1 MLIVAFSAL
10 ADNPICTVEKKFFAL
25 RPTYI
30 IHNQH
35 QQLVLTV
42 RKKLNLLHPQFT
54 IVSEL
59 DGAHFHTTGDYFGA
73 KFSITSDNEE
83 EAIAQITRKGGY
95 TIDVL
100 NDQND
105 PAALIA
111 VVIIIHLCCHMT
123 KDE

>member
-1 MLIVAFSAL
+1 MFAFAVL

-25 RPTYI
+25 RPTYV
-30 IHNQH
+30 IHNQR

-42 RKKLNLLHPQFT
+42 RKKLNLLHPHFT

-59 DGAHFHTTGDYFGA
+59 DGLEFHTIGDYFGA
-73 KFSITSDNEE
+73 HFSITGDNEE
-83 EAIAQITRKGGY
+83 QVIAQITRKNGY
-95 TIDVL
+95 TIEVL
-100 NDQND
+100 DDQND

-111 VVIIIHLCCHMT
+111 VVIIIHLCCHLT